1 MPVGPLVMMARLRG
15 ARGWHVRVA
24 SGDAVELSGFGLE
37 VFGASVS
44 PRGVGHVAL
53 LRGDARVQV
62 QVPDEREPASL
73 TVPFLVTAPGGVLEV
88 VLFRV
93 DDARSR
99 VLPSPRVL
107 TAIDAI
113 RADDPAATRLVLC
126 DVLEEV
132 GAVAEAEYVRLELE
146 LQGFGEVDT
155 TQFLD
160 GVRRLRALS
169 SVVGPTFRYLV
180 GRDIAGC
187 SGVRWAFRCPRAWDE
202 MLETD
207 SATERVCSTCRQ
219 VVVRVTDEAAALRLA
234 REGVCASVRIDDEA
248 WDGELVEPDGPGVRG
263 AVAAPPRPRQPVP
276 SQVRPA
282 PRVNLAPS
290 RPWWKRL
297 LGR

>member
-15 ARGWHVRVA
+15 ARGWQVRVA
-24 SGDAVELSGFGLE
+24 RGDAVELSGLGVE

-44 PRGVGHVAL
+44 PRGVGQVVL
-53 LRGDARVQV
+53 LPRDPRVRLEV
-62 QVPDEREPASL
+62 CDEREPASH
-73 TVPFLVTAPGGVLEV
+73 TVPFLITAPGGVLEV

-93 DDARSR
+93 DDARAR
-99 VLPSPRVL
+99 VLPSAGVL
-107 TAIDAI
+107 KAIDAI
-113 RADDPAATRLVLC
+113 RADDTEATRQVLC

-146 LQGFGEVDT
+146 LQGLGEVEAPR
-155 TQFLD
+155 FLD

-187 SGVRWAFRCPRAWDE
+187 SGVRWEFRCPRAWGE
-202 MLETD
+202 LVETD

-219 VVVRVTDEAAALRLA
+219 VVVQVFDEADALRLA
-234 REGVCASVRIDDEA
+234 GEGVCVSVRLDDEPWVGSMA
-248 WDGELVEPDGPGVRG
+248 GYDGGGRSGMPTRFPPL
-263 AVAAPPRPRQPVP
+263 PRPLP

-282 PRVNLAPS
+282 PRVNLAPP

>member
-24 SGDAVELSGFGLE
+24 SGDAVELSGLGLE

-44 PRGVGHVAL
+44 PRGIGHVVL
-53 LRGDARVQV
+53 LPGDPRVQL
-62 QVPDEREPASL
+62 VPEEREPASL
-73 TVPFLVTAPGGVLEV
+73 TVPFLVTAPGGALEV

-93 DDARSR
+93 DDARAR
-99 VLPSPRVL
+99 VVPTPRVL
-107 TAIDAI
+107 KAIDAI
-113 RADDPAATRLVLC
+113 RADDTDATRQVLC
-126 DVLEEV
+126 DVLEEA
-132 GAVAEAEYVRLELE
+132 GAVAEAEYVRLERE
-146 LQGFGEVDT
+146 LQGFGDVEAPR
-155 TQFLD
+155 FLD

-219 VVVRVTDEAAALRLA
+219 VVVQVTDEAAALRLA
-234 REGVCASVRIDDEA
+234 REGVCASVRIEDEPWVGSLAWPDD
-248 WDGELVEPDGPGVRG
+248 VGVRG
-263 AVAAPPRPRQPVP
+263 SIAAPPIPRQPVP

>member
-1 MPVGPLVMMARLRG
+1 M
-15 ARGWHVRVA
+15 
-24 SGDAVELSGFGLE
+24 ELSGLGLE

-44 PRGVGHVAL
+44 ARGVGHVVL
-53 LRGDARVQV
+53 LPGDPRVQLEV
-62 QVPDEREPASL
+62 RDEREPASL
-73 TVPFLVTAPGGVLEV
+73 TVPFLVTVPGGVLEV

-93 DDARSR
+93 DDARAR
-99 VLPSPRVL
+99 VLPSARVVN
-107 TAIDAI
+107 AIDAI
-113 RADDPAATRLVLC
+113 RSDDTEATRQVLC

-146 LQGFGEVDT
+146 LQGFGDVEAPR
-155 TQFLD
+155 FLD

-202 MLETD
+202 MLQTD

-219 VVVRVTDEAAALRLA
+219 VVVQVTNEAAALRLA
-234 REGVCASVRIDDEA
+234 REGVCASVRIEDEPWVGSVA
-248 WDGELVEPDGPGVRG
+248 GPGALGVRG
-263 AVAAPPRPRQPVP
+263 SIATLPVPRPPMP
-276 SQVRPA
+276 SQVGPA

>member
-24 SGDAVELSGFGLE
+24 SGDAVELSGLGLE

-44 PRGVGHVAL
+44 PRRRGHVVL
-53 LRGDARVQV
+53 VPSDPRVQLEV
-62 QVPDEREPASL
+62 RDEREPASL

-93 DDARSR
+93 DDARAR
-99 VLPSPRVL
+99 VLPSPGVVK
-107 TAIDAI
+107 AIDAI
-113 RADDPAATRLVLC
+113 RSDDTDATRQVLC
-126 DVLEEV
+126 DVLEEA

-146 LQGFGEVDT
+146 LQGFGDVEAPR
-155 TQFLD
+155 FLD

-202 MLETD
+202 LRETD
-207 SATERVCSTCRQ
+207 SATERVCTTCRQ
-219 VVVRVTDEAAALRLA
+219 VVVQVTDEAAALRLA
-234 REGVCASVRIDDEA
+234 REGVCASVRIEDELWVGSVAGPDD
-248 WDGELVEPDGPGVRG
+248 LGVRG
-263 AVAAPPRPRQPVP
+263 SIAAPPPRPPVA

-282 PRVNLAPS
+282 PRVNLAPA

>member
-1 MPVGPLVMMARLRG
+1 M
-15 ARGWHVRVA
+15 
-24 SGDAVELSGFGLE
+24 DLSGLGLE

-44 PRGVGHVAL
+44 PRGQGHVVL
-53 LRGDARVQV
+53 VPSDPRVRLE
-62 QVPDEREPASL
+62 VPEEREPASL
-73 TVPFLVTAPGGVLEV
+73 TVPFRVTAAGGVLEV

-99 VLPSPRVL
+99 VLPSPRVVK
-107 TAIDAI
+107 AIDAI
-113 RADDPAATRLVLC
+113 RSDDTDATRQVLC
-126 DVLEEV
+126 DVLEEA

-146 LQGFGEVDT
+146 LQGFGDVEAPR
-155 TQFLD
+155 FLD

-180 GRDIAGC
+180 GRDIDGC

-202 MLETD
+202 LRETG
-207 SATERVCSTCRQ
+207 SATERVCTTCRQ

-234 REGVCASVRIDDEA
+234 REGVCASVRIEDEPWVGSLA
-248 WDGELVEPDGPGVRG
+248 AEPGVFGVRG
-263 AVAAPPRPRQPVP
+263 SIAAPPPRPRVP

-282 PRVNLAPS
+282 PRVNLAPA

>member
-1 MPVGPLVMMARLRG
+1 MMARLKG
-15 ARGWHVRVA
+15 ARGWNVRGA
-24 SGDAVELSGFGLE
+24 SGDAVELSGLGLE

-44 PRGVGHVAL
+44 LRGVGHVVL
-53 LRGDARVQV
+53 LPGDPRVQLRG
-62 QVPDEREPASL
+62 PDEREAASL

-93 DDARSR
+93 DDARAR
-99 VLPSPRVL
+99 VLPSARVL
-107 TAIDAI
+107 KAIDAI
-113 RADDPAATRLVLC
+113 RADDTDATRQVLC
-126 DVLEEV
+126 DVLEEA
-132 GAVAEAEYVRLELE
+132 GAAAEAEYVRLELE
-146 LQGFGEVDT
+146 LQGFGEVEAPR
-155 TQFLD
+155 FLE

-187 SGVRWAFRCPRAWDE
+187 SGVRWEFRCPRAWDE

-219 VVVRVTDEAAALRLA
+219 VVVRVTDEADALRLA
-234 REGVCASVRIDDEA
+234 REGVCASVRIADA
-248 WDGELVEPDGPGVRG
+248 WAVPGRF
-263 AVAAPPRPRQPVP
+263 AAPPLPRPVP

-282 PRVNLAPS
+282 PRVNLAPP